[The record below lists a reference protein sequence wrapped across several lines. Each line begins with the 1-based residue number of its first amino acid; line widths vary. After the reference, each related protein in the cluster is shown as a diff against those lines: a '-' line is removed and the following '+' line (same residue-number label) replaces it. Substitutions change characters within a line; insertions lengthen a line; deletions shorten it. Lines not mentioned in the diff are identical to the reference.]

1 MKPLP
6 EAPTAIPATPAT
18 PASRRVLQ
26 GLALLA
32 GACLLAGCAA
42 LPSAQMEVPAE
53 LASAEPQALPLPGGR
68 SGQLDLAPALGGGAL
83 RFERNADR
91 WSFFSTAD
99 IDRAS
104 LTLHWQPAGQPA
116 AEHRCRLRRTGL
128 QLGGVE
134 IDAQPARLAC
144 EGPGTQLAL
153 QARPGALRAGRS
165 GQLVQGGWTLEI
177 RSVHRIQGSP
187 LATDEPVGYLLL
199 DQGRPVAA
207 LDLLDSRPR
216 LRLQAADPGQRQAAV
231 TAALLLALV
240 WQPGA

>member
-1 MKPLP
+1 MKPLF
-6 EAPTAIPATPAT
+6 EAPAAPAAGHR
-18 PASRRVLQ
+18 AWR
-26 GLALLA
+26 GLAVLLA
-32 GACLLAGCAA
+32 ALLLAGCAA
-42 LPSAQMEVPAE
+42 LPSAQIEVPAE

-68 SGQLDLAPALGGGAL
+68 SGQLELSPALGGGAL

-104 LTLHWQPAGQPA
+104 LTLHWQPA

-144 EGPGTQLAL
+144 EGPSTQLAL

-165 GQLVQGGWTLEI
+165 GQLVQGGWTLEN

-187 LATDEPVGYLLL
+187 LAADEPVGYLLL